1 MVGGLSFRFREVMA
15 LRCLSKAEK
24 EVFFELWRN
33 KNGLSRKSIAKATNL
48 SKATVSRLSQQ
59 LIEKG
64 FVLDSTPVPS
74 AHKGRPYSVLNVNNG
89 ELLVGGV
96 HIHSKTMNIV
106 LGDLSGRVKHVRSL
120 NHSRSDVLD
129 KLYEIPKIIRN
140 GFDENISS
148 VLVFSIVTPGIVD
161 ESTGTVVKSFY
172 TQSETVNLKRLGD
185 EWDTTIEIEN
195 DANALLVSEMLLG
208 SIPLRDALY
217 IDREFGASL
226 VLDGR
231 IFRGPHGG
239 AGEFGHLQI
248 DPSGPECWC
257 GKRGCVAAF
266 FDPKNLHDTFSGLV
280 PNSSLKLN
288 DPSFLKFLNE
298 LYSRNDTEDYVRAFQ
313 QLLDKLAAAVANV
326 VDLLGLETIVLNS
339 RNPFFSDKA
348 VDYLRKRV
356 FDMSLGHTELKMM
369 ILKVTEQKLLRTP
382 LAVSIG
388 RILGV
393 F

>member
-1 MVGGLSFRFREVMA
+1 LYS
-15 LRCLSKAEK
+15 LSKAEK
-24 EVFFELWRN
+24 DVFYELWRN
-33 KNGLSRKSIAKATNL
+33 EGGLSRKSIAKATNL
-48 SKATVSRLSQQ
+48 SKATISRLTQQ

-64 FVLDSTPVPS
+64 YVLDSPPVPS
-74 AHKGRPYSVLNVNNG
+74 THKGRPYSVLNVNNG

-106 LGDLSGRVKHVRSL
+106 LGDLSGRVKHARSL
-120 NHSRSDVLD
+120 DHSRYDVLD
-129 KLYEIPKIIRN
+129 KLYEIPKIIRTS
-140 GFDENISS
+140 FDESISA

-161 ESTGTVVKSFY
+161 ESTGNVVKSFY
-172 TQSETVNLKRLGD
+172 TQSETVNLKKLSD
-185 EWDTTIEIEN
+185 EWKTTLEIEN

-226 VLDGR
+226 VLNGR

-239 AGEFGHLQI
+239 AGEFGHLQV

-257 GKRGCVAAF
+257 GKKGCVAAF
-266 FDPKNLHDTFSGLV
+266 FDPKNLHDRFSGLV
-280 PNSSLKLN
+280 PNGSLKM
-288 DPSFLKFLNE
+288 DDRSFLRFLNE
-298 LYSRNDTEDYVRAFQ
+298 LYSENSNEEYVRAFQ
-313 QLLDKLAAAVANV
+313 QLLDKLAAAIANV

-348 VDYLRKRV
+348 VDYLRKKV
-356 FDMSLGHTELKMM
+356 FDMSLGHTELEMM
-369 ILKVTEQKLLRTP
+369 ILKVTELKLLRTP
-382 LAVSIG
+382 LAVSVG

>member
-1 MVGGLSFRFREVMA
+1 MVGGLSFGFQEVMT
-15 LRCLSKAEK
+15 LHRLSKAEK
-24 EVFFELWRN
+24 EVFYELWRN
-33 KNGLSRKSIAKATNL
+33 QGGLSRKSIAKATNL
-48 SKATVSRLSQQ
+48 SKATVSRLTQQ

-129 KLYEIPKIIRN
+129 RLYEIPKIIRN
-140 GFDENISS
+140 GFDENISA

-161 ESTGTVVKSFY
+161 ESTGNVVKSFY
-172 TQSETVNLKRLGD
+172 TQSEPVNLKKLGD

-208 SIPLRDALY
+208 SIPLRDAIY

-226 VLDGR
+226 VLNRR

-239 AGEFGHLQI
+239 AGEFGHLQV
-248 DPSGPECWC
+248 DPSGPKCWC
-257 GKRGCVAAF
+257 GKKGCVAAF
-266 FDPKNLHDTFSGLV
+266 FDPKNLHDTFLGLV
-280 PNSSLKLN
+280 PNSTLKMN
-288 DPSFLKFLNE
+288 DHSFLKFLNE
-298 LYSRNDTEDYVRAFQ
+298 LYTENDNEEYVRTFQ
-313 QLLDKLAAAVANV
+313 QLLDKLAAAIANV
-326 VDLLGLETIVLNS
+326 VDLLGLDTIVLNS

-348 VDYLRKRV
+348 VDYLRDKV
-356 FDMSLGHTELKMM
+356 SYMSLGHTELEMI

>member
-1 MVGGLSFRFREVMA
+1 
-15 LRCLSKAEK
+15 
-24 EVFFELWRN
+24 
-33 KNGLSRKSIAKATNL
+33 
-48 SKATVSRLSQQ
+48 
-59 LIEKG
+59 
-64 FVLDSTPVPS
+64 
-74 AHKGRPYSVLNVNNG
+74 VLNVNNG

-129 KLYEIPKIIRN
+129 RLYEIPKIIRN
-140 GFDENISS
+140 GFDENISA

-161 ESTGTVVKSFY
+161 ESTGNVVKSFY
-172 TQSETVNLKRLGD
+172 TQSEPVNLKKLGD

-239 AGEFGHLQI
+239 AGEFGHLQV
-248 DPSGPECWC
+248 DPSGPKCWC
-257 GKRGCVAAF
+257 GKKGCVAAF
-266 FDPKNLHDTFSGLV
+266 FDPKNLHDTFLGLV
-280 PNSSLKLN
+280 PNSTLKMN
-288 DPSFLKFLNE
+288 DHSFLKFLNE
-298 LYSRNDTEDYVRAFQ
+298 LYTEKDNEEYVRAFQ
-313 QLLDKLAAAVANV
+313 QLLDKLAAAIANV
-326 VDLLGLETIVLNS
+326 VDLLGLDTIVLNS

-348 VDYLRKRV
+348 VDYLRDKV
-356 FDMSLGHTELKMM
+356 SYMSLGHTELEMI

>member
-1 MVGGLSFRFREVMA
+1 MA
-15 LRCLSKAEK
+15 LHSLSKAEK
-24 EVFFELWRN
+24 DVFYELWRN
-33 KNGLSRKSIAKATNL
+33 EGGLSRKSIAKATNL
-48 SKATVSRLSQQ
+48 SKATISRLTQQ

-64 FVLDSTPVPS
+64 FVLDSPPVPS
-74 AHKGRPYSVLNVNNG
+74 THKGRPYSVLNVNNG
-89 ELLVGGV
+89 ELLVGGI

-106 LGDLSGRVKHVRSL
+106 LGDLSGRVKHARSL
-120 NHSRSDVLD
+120 DHSRYDVLD

-140 GFDENISS
+140 SFDESISA

-161 ESTGTVVKSFY
+161 ESTGNVVKSFY
-172 TQSETVNLKRLGD
+172 TQNETVNLKKLSD
-185 EWDTTIEIEN
+185 EWKTTLEIEN

-226 VLDGR
+226 VLNGR

-239 AGEFGHLQI
+239 AGEFGHLQV

-257 GKRGCVAAF
+257 GKKGCVAAF
-266 FDPKNLHDTFSGLV
+266 FDPKNLHDRFSGLV
-280 PNSSLKLN
+280 PNGSLKM
-288 DPSFLKFLNE
+288 DDRSFLRFLNE
-298 LYSRNDTEDYVRAFQ
+298 LYSENSNEEYVRAFQ
-313 QLLDKLAAAVANV
+313 QLLDKLAAAIANV
-326 VDLLGLETIVLNS
+326 VDLLGLDTIVLNS

-348 VDYLRKRV
+348 VDYLRDKV
-356 FDMSLGHTELKMM
+356 SYMSLGHTELEMI

>member
-1 MVGGLSFRFREVMA
+1 MA
-15 LRCLSKAEK
+15 LHGLSKAER
-24 EVFFELWRN
+24 EVFYELWRN
-33 KNGLSRKSIAKATNL
+33 QGGLSRKSIAKATNL
-48 SKATVSRLSQQ
+48 SKATISRLSQQ

-64 FVLDSTPVPS
+64 FVQDSTPVPS
-74 AHKGRPYSVLNVNNG
+74 VHKGRPYSVLNVNNG

-106 LGDLSGRVKHVRSL
+106 LGDLSGRVKYVRSL
-120 NHSRSDVLD
+120 DHSRHDVLD
-129 KLYEIPKIIRN
+129 KLYEMPKIIRN
-140 GFDENISS
+140 GFDEDISA

-161 ESTGTVVKSFY
+161 ESTGNVVKSFY
-172 TQSETVNLKRLGD
+172 TQSETVNLKKLGD

-226 VLDGR
+226 VLNGR

-239 AGEFGHLQI
+239 AGEFGHLQV
-248 DPSGPECWC
+248 DPSGPKCWC
-257 GKRGCVAAF
+257 GKKGCVAAF
-266 FDPKNLHDTFSGLV
+266 FDPKNLHETFSGLV
-280 PNSSLKLN
+280 PNSTLKMN
-288 DPSFLKFLNE
+288 DRSFLKFLNE
-298 LYSRNDTEDYVRAFQ
+298 LYTENDNEEYVREFQ
-313 QLLDKLAAAVANV
+313 QLLDRLAAAIANV
-326 VDLLGLETIVLNS
+326 VDLLGLETIALNS
-339 RNPFFSDKA
+339 RNPFFSEKA
-348 VDYLRKRV
+348 VDYLRDKV
-356 FDMSLGHTELKMM
+356 SYMSLGHTELEMM